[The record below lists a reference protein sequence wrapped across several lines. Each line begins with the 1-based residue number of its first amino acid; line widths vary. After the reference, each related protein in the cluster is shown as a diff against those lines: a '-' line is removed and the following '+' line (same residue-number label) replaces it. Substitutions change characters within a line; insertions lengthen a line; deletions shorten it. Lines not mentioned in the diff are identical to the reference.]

1 MNIIEELIHEEIYT
15 KIWKNNDLNGDIEL
29 NEICKNK
36 LNNISPNNLGI
47 NEKYINEHIWK
58 NIIYLMNTKYNI
70 NNYKTPMSK
79 IKCIENIYNIINKSL
94 NVISNKTNNKY
105 SVDDIFPIFV
115 YLLIKIKPE
124 HLIINL
130 NFIRLLIN
138 KKNLIKSSGFAL
150 AQLEMAVQYI
160 QNIEISQVK
169 I

>member
-1 MNIIEELIHEEIYT
+1 MNIIEELIHEGIYRT
-15 KIWKNNDLNGDIEL
+15 IWRNDSTNEDIEL

-36 LNNISPNNLGI
+36 LTNLTPADIGI
-47 NEKYINEHIWK
+47 NEKYINEHIWQ

-70 NNYKTPMSK
+70 NNYKTPMAK
-79 IKCIENIYNIINKSL
+79 IKCIEDIYNIINKSI
-94 NVISNKTNNKY
+94 NIITNKDNGY

-115 YLLIKIKPE
+115 YLLIKINPE

-130 NFIRLLIN
+130 NFIKLLIN

-150 AQLEMAVQYI
+150 TQLEMAVQYL
-160 QNIEISQVK
+160 QNIEFNDDK